1 MLRLHEDTTK
11 AWLASRGIGM
21 PRGAV
26 AYTAAEAVQI
36 ADAYASGA
44 IVKALVRAG
53 RRGKAGAVITTRSA
67 SETADAVVR
76 LLDREIA
83 GERVA
88 AVYVEEWLAI
98 HDELFLSFSIDET
111 GLHALA
117 SARGGVDVEQ
127 LATHHPDA
135 LIRRDLDPL
144 RGLAPWD
151 AIELWRACGVRG
163 TILRSLASLTTQ
175 LYAAFVAAD
184 ATLLELNPI
193 AITGPDHARVV
204 GAMMA
209 IDTQALFRQGAWQ
222 HLASQE
228 IEESANPREQA
239 VMQANA
245 ALPGGE
251 AQYNEL
257 DGDIGLLVGGG
268 GAGLYVH
275 DLILALGGRPANH
288 CVTPPTGQDTRKLK
302 AVLNAILDNPRT
314 RGLLVA
320 FNFAQMARV
329 DLRMQALAEVIE
341 ARGLDTTRFPIVLRL
356 FGAGEADARAR
367 AARFPGVTYLP
378 RGTSL
383 KQAAERIVA
392 AVR

>member
-1 MLRLHEDTTK
+1 MLRLQEDVTK
-11 AWLASRGIGM
+11 AWLASRDIAV

-26 AYTAAEAVQI
+26 ARDAAEAVRI
-36 ADAYASGA
+36 AETYGTGA
-44 IVKALVRAG
+44 VVKALVRAG
-53 RRGKAGAVITTRSA
+53 RRGKAGAVIPTRSA
-67 SETADAVVR
+67 SETAEAALR
-76 LLDREIA
+76 LLDHEIA
-83 GERVA
+83 GERVV
-88 AVYVEEWLAI
+88 AVYVEEWLSI
-98 HDELFLSFSIDET
+98 RDEFFLSFSVDEF
-111 GLHALA
+111 GLHALV
-117 SARGGVDVEQ
+117 SRSGGVDIEQ
-127 LATHHPDA
+127 LAADHPQEI
-135 LIRRDLDPL
+135 IRRDLDPV
-144 RGLAPWD
+144 RGMTPWD

-163 TILRSLASLTTQ
+163 PVLRSLASLTPR

-184 ATLLELNPI
+184 AMLLELNPI
-193 AITGPDHARVV
+193 AVTEQETVHVV

-209 IDTQALFRQGAWQ
+209 VDSQALFRHGAWR
-222 HLASQE
+222 HLVTQE
-228 IEESANPREQA
+228 IAESDNPREQA

-251 AQYNEL
+251 AQYIEL

-268 GAGLYVH
+268 GAGLYIH
-275 DLILALGGRPANH
+275 DLILTLGGRPANH

-302 AVLNAILDNPRT
+302 AVLTAILDNPRT

-329 DLRMQALAEVIE
+329 DLRMQALAEIIE

-367 AARFPGVTYLP
+367 AARFPGITYLQ

-383 KQAAERIVA
+383 KEAAERMVA